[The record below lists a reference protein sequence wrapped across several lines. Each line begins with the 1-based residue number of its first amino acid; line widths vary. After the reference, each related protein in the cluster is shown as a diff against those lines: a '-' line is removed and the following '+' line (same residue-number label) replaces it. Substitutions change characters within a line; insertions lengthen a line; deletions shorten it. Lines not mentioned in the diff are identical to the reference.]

1 MRKNFFLS
9 SLATIAF
16 VAILLT
22 GCSKDDT
29 TAPVITITGSSSLE
43 LSLNSGA
50 WTDLGATA
58 EDDEDGAV
66 NVTSDA
72 SSTNPNTNLVGT
84 YTITYTAQDA
94 AGNVEF
100 STRTIRVKNDAE
112 DFAGDYL
119 VRDTVP
125 GFVFNYNQKISVDST
140 VNNRVRFTHSDGF
153 AFYANN
159 TGIYATKLGNGNLE
173 IPLQTAVDIGSGT
186 GTCDIATH
194 QFSSV
199 SFTANANGFV
209 LSYTDAITSP
219 GACTGSTTGVATYT
233 LQ

>member
-9 SLATIAF
+9 SLATIALTG
-16 VAILLT
+16 ILLT

-29 TAPVITITGSSSLE
+29 TAPVITITGSSSIE

-125 GFVFNYNQKISVDST
+125 GFIFNYNQTIRVDST
-140 VNNRVRFTHSDGF
+140 VNNRVRFSRFGD
-153 AFYANN
+153 YANN
-159 TGIYATKLGNGNLE
+159 TAIYATKLGNGNLE
-173 IPLQTAVDIGSGT
+173 IPLQTAADIGSGA
-186 GTCDIATH
+186 GACDVVTH
-194 QFSSV
+194 QFSSTA
-199 SFTANANGFV
+199 FTVTSNGFV
-209 LSYTDAITSP
+209 LSYTDAVTTS
-219 GACTGSTTGVATYT
+219 GCTGSTTGVATYT
-233 LQ
+233 KQ